1 MEIEKLGQQLV
12 ARLKTACTAFFP
24 QTMSNYIIANISYA
38 SLYWST
44 KVVPGLHGRL
54 CRALAWLE
62 KGGPEGSRYSGC
74 EYGRQA
80 C

>member
-38 SLYWST
+38 SLRIQLLR
-44 KVVPGLHGRL
+44 PRNHP
-54 CRALAWLE
+54 
-62 KGGPEGSRYSGC
+62 KGQKGY
-74 EYGRQA
+74 
-80 C
+80 